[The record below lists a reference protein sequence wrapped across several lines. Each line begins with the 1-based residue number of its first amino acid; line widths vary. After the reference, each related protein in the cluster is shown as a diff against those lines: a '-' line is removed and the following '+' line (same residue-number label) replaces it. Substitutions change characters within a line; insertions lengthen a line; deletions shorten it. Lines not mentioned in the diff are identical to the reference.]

1 MNSIRDDMGLKLT
14 HFLVQI
20 EGVQVLQGH
29 SHHFRRDVPINK
41 GQAPPRFQVSVGLRF
56 VVIIVITVTAVRSGL
71 NRLLLLLLSDTLLD
85 VVQSLLGELL
95 EAIGAWRCEQRR
107 SHIVILQQSP
117 LYLEA
122 SQDSQLWEKEERGRY
137 SDRCRKGTMRK
148 EKEQKLK
155 FKRR

>member
-1 MNSIRDDMGLKLT
+1 MGSKLT

-29 SHHFRRDVPINK
+29 SHHFRRDVPVNK

-71 NRLLLLLLSDTLLD
+71 NRLLLRLLSDTLLD
-85 VVQSLLGELL
+85 VGQSLSVELL

-107 SHIVILQQSP
+107 SHIVILQQNP

-122 SQDSQLWEKEERGRY
+122 IQDSQL
-137 SDRCRKGTMRK
+137 
-148 EKEQKLK
+148 
-155 FKRR
+155 